1 MKVTFHLDIVV
12 AGRPYKALNVLT
24 EQMSFCPVPRM
35 PITIEDLPLETTVS
49 RVSFRMRRR
58 EPYLVVTLSEMM
70 VATTAEADRVAT
82 TFVNAGWQPA
92 KTSAAGM

>member
-12 AGRPYKALNVLT
+12 AGRPYKAINVLT

-49 RVSFRMRRR
+49 RVAFRMRRR

-82 TFVNAGWQPA
+82 TFINAGWQPA
-92 KTSAAGM
+92 KISAVG